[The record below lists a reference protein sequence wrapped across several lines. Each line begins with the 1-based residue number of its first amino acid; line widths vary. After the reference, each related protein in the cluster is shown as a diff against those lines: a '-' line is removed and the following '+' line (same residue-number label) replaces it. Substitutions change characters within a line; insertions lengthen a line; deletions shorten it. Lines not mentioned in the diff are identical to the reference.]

1 MQKYKFQRQIILKN
15 IIIVAAVIVALTAVA
30 AGYTFAKVRS
40 SFEEQMNVQMK
51 GAVSQVDTALQLA
64 DEVALQLAANNFI
77 INTFRDVQ
85 NYTGSNNYFNEY
97 TDQDAELKQYMMYYM
112 LKQNSI

>member
-64 DEVALQLAANNFI
+64 DEVVFCI
-77 INTFRDVQ
+77 VDI
-85 NYTGSNNYFNEY
+85 
-97 TDQDAELKQYMMYYM
+97 
-112 LKQNSI
+112 

>member
-51 GAVSQVDTALQLA
+51 GAVSQDRKSV
-64 DEVALQLAANNFI
+64 V
-77 INTFRDVQ
+77 
-85 NYTGSNNYFNEY
+85 
-97 TDQDAELKQYMMYYM
+97 
-112 LKQNSI
+112 

>member
-64 DEVALQLAANNFI
+64 DEVVHCI
-77 INTFRDVQ
+77 VDI
-85 NYTGSNNYFNEY
+85 
-97 TDQDAELKQYMMYYM
+97 
-112 LKQNSI
+112 

>member
-64 DEVALQLAANNFI
+64 DEVVCCI
-77 INTFRDVQ
+77 VDI
-85 NYTGSNNYFNEY
+85 
-97 TDQDAELKQYMMYYM
+97 
-112 LKQNSI
+112 

>member
-64 DEVALQLAANNFI
+64 DEVAL
-77 INTFRDVQ
+77 
-85 NYTGSNNYFNEY
+85 
-97 TDQDAELKQYMMYYM
+97 
-112 LKQNSI
+112 

>member
-1 MQKYKFQRQIILKN
+1 M
-15 IIIVAAVIVALTAVA
+15 AAVIVALTAVA

-64 DEVALQLAANNFI
+64 DEVALQLAANNLLSTRFEMCKI
-77 INTFRDVQ
+77 IQEAIIILMNIQ
-85 NYTGSNNYFNEY
+85 I
-97 TDQDAELKQYMMYYM
+97 KM
-112 LKQNSI
+112 LN